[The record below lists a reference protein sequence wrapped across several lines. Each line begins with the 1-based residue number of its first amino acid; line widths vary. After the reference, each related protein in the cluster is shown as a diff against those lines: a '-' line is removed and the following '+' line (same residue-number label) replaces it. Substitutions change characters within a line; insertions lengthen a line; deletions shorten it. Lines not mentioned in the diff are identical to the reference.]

1 MCLIMTIV
9 AAVVFTV
16 LYVVSKKKGAESK
29 SVFTTMLM
37 FWAASL
43 MWSVDGIASVLEGE
57 GFFDISVEDTI
68 LGAIILAAGLAVFGA
83 LSAKEKFARKAQ
95 KA

>member
-9 AAVVFTV
+9 AAIVFTV
-16 LYVVSKKKGAESK
+16 LYVASRKRGMENK

-68 LGAIILAAGLAVFGA
+68 LGVIILAAGLVVFGA

>member
-16 LYVVSKKKGAESK
+16 LFVASKKRGVASK

-68 LGAIILAAGLAVFGA
+68 LGVIILAAGLVVFGA

-95 KA
+95 NA